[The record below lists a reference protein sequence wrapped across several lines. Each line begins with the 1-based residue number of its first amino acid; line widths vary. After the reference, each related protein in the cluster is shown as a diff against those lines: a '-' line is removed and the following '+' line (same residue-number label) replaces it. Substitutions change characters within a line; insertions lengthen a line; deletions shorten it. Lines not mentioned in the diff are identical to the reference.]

1 MTSGGLAAVSSSAF
15 AALYSAFG
23 KYDVVHIHAEGPAF
37 FAWLPKMFGKRVV
50 VTVHGI
56 DWQREKWQSGLG
68 SKFIHQGEKN
78 AAKYA
83 DEVIVL
89 SKGVQDYFKETYGRE
104 THFIP
109 NGVNRPQIREASLIT
124 DKFGLKKDSYIGCK
138 NIISYAASVGQSRL
152 SKILILKGY
161 KLLPIRKLSQ
171 IAVRDDK
178 TEKVVKILGKKSV
191 RVLDPTFLY
200 DFPIVKPND
209 LPRKPYMLIYTYGY
223 NNEEVAAIK
232 NMAKKKGLLT
242 IATGSL
248 CPWADI
254 NMVVGSFE
262 WLWLVKNADLIVTG
276 TFHGSVFS
284 IKYNKQFAVLTQG
297 SDKVDSLLS
306 EFGLTDRTAT
316 VETIENVLSKDIDY
330 TRVNK
335 IIEEKKERSQN
346 YLLSAVE
353 D

>member
-1 MTSGGLAAVSSSAF
+1 M
-15 AALYSAFG
+15 
-23 KYDVVHIHAEGPAF
+23 
-37 FAWLPKMFGKRVV
+37 
-50 VTVHGI
+50 
-56 DWQREKWQSGLG
+56 
-68 SKFIHQGEKN
+68 
-78 AAKYA
+78 
-83 DEVIVL
+83 
-89 SKGVQDYFKETYGRE
+89 
-104 THFIP
+104 
-109 NGVNRPQIREASLIT
+109 
-124 DKFGLKKDSYIGCK
+124 
-138 NIISYAASVGQSRL
+138 
-152 SKILILKGY
+152 KGY

>member
-1 MTSGGLAAVSSSAF
+1 MKKVG
-15 AALYSAFG
+15 
-23 KYDVVHIHAEGPAF
+23 I
-37 FAWLPKMFGKRVV
+37 
-50 VTVHGI
+50 VTVYNACNYGSFLQAYALRSFLTDNGYKTDFLKI
-56 DWQREKWQSGLG
+56 DVDYNNVISANEGEAYAQYEK
-68 SKFIHQGEKN
+68 EKYQ
-78 AAKYA
+78 KLTE
-83 DEVIVL
+83 DQKCFDITEHV
-89 SKGVQDYFKETYGRE
+89 DETYQCCVIGSDTVWNMFDPTYE
-104 THFIP
+104 NIP
-109 NGVNRPQIREASLIT
+109 YFVGKE
-124 DKFGLKKDSYIGCK
+124 IGCK

-161 KLLPIRKLSQ
+161 RLLPIRKLSQ

>member
-1 MTSGGLAAVSSSAF
+1 MFVITCTQGL
-15 AALYSAFG
+15 
-23 KYDVVHIHAEGPAF
+23 E
-37 FAWLPKMFGKRVV
+37 
-50 VTVHGI
+50 
-56 DWQREKWQSGLG
+56 
-68 SKFIHQGEKN
+68 
-78 AAKYA
+78 
-83 DEVIVL
+83 IVL
-89 SKGVQDYFKETYGRE
+89 RKQKYSLISTVVQSIFIVISIYVGKLADNVCISIILMVCVYCVIQVVYYETYQCCVIGSDTVWNMFDPTYE
-104 THFIP
+104 NIP
-109 NGVNRPQIREASLIT
+109 YFVGKE
-124 DKFGLKKDSYIGCK
+124 IGCK